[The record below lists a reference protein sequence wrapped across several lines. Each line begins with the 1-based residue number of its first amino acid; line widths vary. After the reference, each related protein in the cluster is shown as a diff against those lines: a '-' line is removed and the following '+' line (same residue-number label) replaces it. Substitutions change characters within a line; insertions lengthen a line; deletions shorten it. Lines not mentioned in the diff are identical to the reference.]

1 MQMCPVV
8 VEVLGLKKSVVYILV
23 HTVTLPSNVIADAQ
37 HYPDYMKRPNE
48 ERWGD
53 FGSHRCSNPTPFEI
67 LKQYV

>member
-1 MQMCPVV
+1 MV

-53 FGSHRCSNPTPFEI
+53 FGSYRCSNPTPYEI